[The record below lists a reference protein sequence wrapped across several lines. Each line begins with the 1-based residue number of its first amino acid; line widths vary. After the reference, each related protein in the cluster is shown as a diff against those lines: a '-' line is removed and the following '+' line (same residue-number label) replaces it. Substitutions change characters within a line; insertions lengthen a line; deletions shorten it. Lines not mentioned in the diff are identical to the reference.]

1 MQYHW
6 MRKQSMQYPGRISTK
21 ALVTLLLALVAVAAA
36 LLLAELALRLTRNSP
51 SGAIPLHV
59 TCGECP
65 YLYRLNPDHPDV
77 LAQNQRFPVSP
88 DLLQSTFNVM
98 ILGDSVAYGVGVP
111 YEDAFPQRLRKML
124 ASERPDAAV
133 LNMAVSGYTPYTQ
146 LHQYKSRADDLPA
159 ELVVVVFTMNDVVD
173 PELHWNYTEDAI
185 SNIPRAAYP
194 NIRYHEEQV
203 VPILEARRTQRSG
216 NGSEL
221 AHRIRSAVNV
231 LNITDHEAS
240 YRIVDGRRWPTYITG
255 EDTIGIDVLTDYAS
269 SEWVWLRGIY
279 DQLAEETASRG
290 AQLVIV
296 IAPLAYQMDPEY
308 PFLPQTLFAQYCAER
323 SLPCLDLLPAFRK
336 NGGADL
342 FIGQRLGYL
351 DVWHFSDRG
360 HAVAADEI
368 RRFLK
373 ERDLIGHP

>member
-1 MQYHW
+1 
-6 MRKQSMQYPGRISTK
+6 MQYPGLISTK
-21 ALVTLLLALVAVAAA
+21 VFVTLLLALVAVAAA
-36 LLLAELALRLTRNSP
+36 LLLAELALRMTRNSP
-51 SGAIPLHV
+51 SDAIPLHV
-59 TCGECP
+59 TCGDCP

-77 LAQNQRFPVSP
+77 LAQNQRFPVP
-88 DLLQSTFNVM
+88 TDLPQSTFAVM

-111 YEDAFPQRLRKML
+111 YGDAFPQRLRKML

-133 LNMAVSGYTPYTQ
+133 INMAVSGYTPYTQ
-146 LHQYKSRADDLPA
+146 LHQYKSRADHLPA
-159 ELVVVVFTMNDVVD
+159 GLVVVVFTMNDVVD

-194 NIRYHEEQV
+194 NIRYHEERV
-203 VPILEARRTQRSG
+203 VPILEARRTQRSDD
-216 NGSEL
+216 GSEL

-231 LNITDHEAS
+231 LNITDQEAS

-255 EDTIGIDVLTDYAS
+255 EDTIGIEVLTDYAS
-269 SEWVWLRGIY
+269 PEWVWLRGMY

-296 IAPLAYQMDPEY
+296 IAPLAYQMDAEY
-308 PFLPQTLFAQYCAER
+308 PFLPQTLFAQYCEER
-323 SLPCLDLLPAFRK
+323 SLPCLDLLPAFRE
-336 NGGADL
+336 NGGDDL

-351 DVWHFSDRG
+351 DVWHFSSRG

-368 RRFLK
+368 RRFLE